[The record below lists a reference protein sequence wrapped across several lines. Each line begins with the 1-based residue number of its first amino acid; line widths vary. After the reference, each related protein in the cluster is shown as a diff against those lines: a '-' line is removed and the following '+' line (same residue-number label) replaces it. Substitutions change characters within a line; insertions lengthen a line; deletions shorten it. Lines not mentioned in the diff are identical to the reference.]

1 MNPHTLGR
9 IRRIQEISA
18 SVPELVCPTLYH
30 FALQIHP
37 KMRRYFFAGRSEE
50 VVA

>member
-18 SVPELVCPTLYH
+18 SVPELACPSLPYE
-30 FALQIHP
+30 Q
-37 KMRRYFFAGRSEE
+37 R
-50 VVA
+50 VVKP